1 MRLETIPL
9 VDLLKEEKG
18 SILIA
23 SHESPDA
30 DTLGSALALYLFL
43 KKKGKNVKVGCKDK
57 VPHFLDFLPH
67 ADEVIRLPTDEVFDL
82 GIVVDASGF
91 YRVGAEVK
99 VVRKVR
105 IDHHIGGEFY
115 GEFDY
120 IDHSAPATASLV
132 YNLLK
137 YWDKD
142 CIDAEIAQCLY
153 AGLATDTGFFRYSN
167 TSAEVFEMAK
177 ELVMLGADPHQTYVM
192 FSERESLNK
201 MKLISKVLDT
211 LTCYEDG
218 LIAGI
223 TIFDRFFKETATE
236 YPDSEGLVN
245 YPRSIEGVEVAFALI
260 EKPDEGV
267 FKVSLRSKGKV
278 NVAKIAEKLGGG
290 GHKYASGCKIKT
302 LDYQQ
307 ALDILLSAIKE
318 EIYSTV
324 GFEKVLPKATG

>member
-1 MRLETIPL
+1 MKVETIPL
-9 VDLLKEEKG
+9 IELLKEEKG

-43 KKKGKNVKVGCKDK
+43 KKKGKRVSVGCKDK

-67 ADEVIRLPTDEVFDL
+67 VEEVIKLPTQEVYDL
-82 GIVVDASGF
+82 AIVVDASGF
-91 YRVGAEVK
+91 YRIGAEVK
-99 VVRKVR
+99 AIKRVR

-115 GEFDY
+115 GEWDY
-120 IDHSAPATASLV
+120 IDYSEPATASIV
-132 YNLLK
+132 YKLLK
-137 YWDKD
+137 SWDKD
-142 CIDAEIAQCLY
+142 CIDQEIAQCLY
-153 AGLATDTGFFRYSN
+153 SGLATDTGFFRYSN
-167 TSAEVFEMAK
+167 TTAEVFEIAK
-177 ELVMLGADPHQTYVM
+177 ELVQLGADPYKTYVM

-201 MKLISKVLDT
+201 MKLISKVLET

-223 TIFDRFFKETATE
+223 TILDRFFKETGTE
-236 YPDSEGLVN
+236 YSDSEGLVN

-278 NVAKIAEKLGGG
+278 DVAKIAERLGGG
-290 GHKYASGCKIKT
+290 GHKYASGCKIKAQ
-302 LDYQQ
+302 DYQS
-307 ALDILLSAIKE
+307 ALEMVLSAIKE
-318 EIYSTV
+318 ELYSTPGLERNV
-324 GFEKVLPKATG
+324 KV

>member
-1 MRLETIPL
+1 MKVETIPL
-9 VDLLKEEKG
+9 LELLKQERG

-43 KKKGKNVKVGCKDK
+43 KKKGKTVKVGCKDK

-67 ADEVIRLPTDEVFDL
+67 VDEVIKLPTDEVFDL

-91 YRVGAEVK
+91 YRIGAEVK
-99 VVRKVR
+99 AIKKVR

-120 IDHSAPATASLV
+120 IDHSAPSTASLV

-137 YWDKD
+137 HWDKSA
-142 CIDAEIAQCLY
+142 IDAEIAQCLY

-167 TSAEVFEMAK
+167 TNAEVFEMAK
-177 ELVMLGADPHQTYVM
+177 ELVQLGANPHQTYAM
-192 FSERESLNK
+192 FSERESVNK
-201 MKLISKVLDT
+201 MKLISKVLET
-211 LTCYEDG
+211 LTCYEGG
-218 LIAGI
+218 LVAGI
-223 TIFDRFFKETATE
+223 TVFDSFFKETGTE
-236 YPDSEGLVN
+236 YSDSEGLVN
-245 YPRSIEGVEVAFALI
+245 YPRSIEGAEVAFAII
-260 EKPDEGV
+260 EKPEEGV

-278 NVAKIAEKLGGG
+278 DVAKIAERIGGG

-302 LDYQQ
+302 KDYKT
-307 ALDILLSAIKE
+307 ALKILLSAIRE
-318 EIYSTV
+318 ELYSTADLQR
-324 GFEKVLPKATG
+324 EKVLS

>member
-1 MRLETIPL
+1 MKVETIPL
-9 VDLLKEEKG
+9 IELLKEEKG

-43 KKKGKNVKVGCKDK
+43 KKKGKRVSVGCKDK

-67 ADEVIRLPTDEVFDL
+67 VEEVIKLPTQEVYDL
-82 GIVVDASGF
+82 AIVVDASGF
-91 YRVGAEVK
+91 YRIGAEVK
-99 VVRKVR
+99 AIKRVR

-115 GEFDY
+115 GEWDY
-120 IDHSAPATASLV
+120 IDYSEPATASIV
-132 YNLLK
+132 YKLLK
-137 YWDKD
+137 SWDKD
-142 CIDAEIAQCLY
+142 CIDQEIAQCLY
-153 AGLATDTGFFRYSN
+153 SGLATDTGFFRYSN
-167 TSAEVFEMAK
+167 TTAEVFEIAK
-177 ELVMLGADPHQTYVM
+177 ELVQLGADPYKTYVM

-201 MKLISKVLDT
+201 MKLISKVLET

-223 TIFDRFFKETATE
+223 TILDRFFKETGTE
-236 YPDSEGLVN
+236 YSDSEGLVN

-278 NVAKIAEKLGGG
+278 DVAKIAERLGGG
-290 GHKYASGCKIKT
+290 GHKYASGCKIKAQ
-302 LDYQQ
+302 DYQS
-307 ALDILLSAIKE
+307 ALEILLSAIKE
-318 EIYSTV
+318 ELYSTP
-324 GFEKVLPKATG
+324 GLERTTKI